1 VSESVDILIK
11 AEDMATPVV
20 AKSAK
25 SVDALDESI
34 KRIKASGEQ
43 AKKSTEF
50 FGTIANVLGGSE
62 IGSFASQIAGV
73 TEKTSQF
80 AEVQKLGGAGA
91 FAFKAGLVA
100 AVGAIAFQVGNAL
113 GNMIFQTERWT
124 KKLEEATNKAKE
136 LAAEVLTIEV
146 GKFADDKEDI
156 ELIRDPEGKK
166 AAYKDLLTSLSE
178 NVKAVENRLVTARKK
193 TKEWDDAWQIT
204 GDRKAFAEQAKAD
217 VLEDEKRLKT
227 LKDQALEIRKLTN
240 GRAEENKALAEKN
253 ALQDKSDEYLKGLR
267 EEVQLL
273 QASKEEQAA
282 ILAARNA
289 YGVGAVLEA
298 QDLLLE
304 KERIALEA
312 EAAKQREADNQKA
325 IQEQESIAKASAS
338 YVQSLRDQ
346 LALLKATDDQKAA
359 IQAGQKAVGG
369 DVGVAAELLKEI
381 ELIKTVTNFEK
392 MAQEERNR
400 IQTEEE
406 TAAKRLAD
414 LKQSELDKL
423 EEERI
428 LLTKGAEAAQAFRL
442 VKEGLAEADA
452 LDIAKQQAELER
464 IKEANKP
471 GKVVKEQAT
480 TNQAF
485 ESRLLRSGPSDDAAK
500 MTAQNTAIAAAALKR
515 LEMIADR
522 EEKERTRQKGRITN
536 FLVVN

>member
-1 VSESVDILIK
+1 MSESVDILIK
-11 AEDMATPVV
+11 AEDLATPVV

-25 SVDALDESI
+25 AVDSLDASV
-34 KRIKASGEQ
+34 KRFKTTGEQ

-50 FGTIANVLGGSE
+50 FGSIANALGGSE
-62 IGSFASQIAGV
+62 LGSFASQIAGV

-136 LAAEVLTIEV
+136 LAAEALNIQV
-146 GKFADDKEDI
+146 GKFADDKQDI
-156 ELIRDPEGKK
+156 ELIRDPDGKK
-166 AAYKDLLTSLSE
+166 AAYKDLLSSLGE
-178 NVKAVENRLVTARKK
+178 DIKGVENRLVTARKK
-193 TKEWDDAWQIT
+193 QKEWDDAWQIT
-204 GDRKAFAEQAKAD
+204 GDRKGFAEQAKAD
-217 VLEDEKRLKT
+217 VVEDEKRLKV
-227 LKDQALEIRKLTN
+227 LKEQILEINKLTN
-240 GRAEENKALAEKN
+240 GRLEENAAIAAQN
-253 ALQDKSDEYLKGLR
+253 ALQDKSDEYVKGLR
-267 EEVQLL
+267 DELELL
-273 QASKEEQAA
+273 RATKEEQAA
-282 ILAARNA
+282 ILAIRNT
-289 YGVGAVLEA
+289 VGDQAQEEA
-298 QDLLLE
+298 KSLLLE
-304 KERIALEA
+304 KEKITLEA
-312 EAAKQREADNQKA
+312 EAAKQREAANQKA
-325 IQEQESIAKASAS
+325 IQEQEAIVKGSAN

-346 LALLKATDDQKAA
+346 LALLKATDDQKAS
-359 IQAGQKAVGG
+359 IQAAQKAVGG

-381 ELIKTVTNFEK
+381 DLIKSVTDFEK
-392 MAQEERNR
+392 MRNEEINK
-400 IQTEEE
+400 IQGEQE
-406 TAAKRLAD
+406 TAAQKLID

-428 LLTKGAEAAQAFRL
+428 LLTQGAEAAQAFRL
-442 VKEGLAEADA
+442 VKQGLAEDDA
-452 LDIAKQQAELER
+452 LSIARQQAELDLL
-464 IKEANKP
+464 KESQKP

-522 EEKERTRQKGRITN
+522 EEKERTRTKGRITN
-536 FLVVN
+536 FITVS